1 MSKVDPIPTGFHTLT
16 PSLTV
21 KDAPRAI
28 DYYQRVFGATEKGR
42 MNGPGGLVMHAE
54 LKIGDSILFL
64 TDEMPGMGNPS
75 PQKLGGTAV
84 SLHIYTEDCD
94 AMFKRA
100 IEAGGTENMPLADQF
115 WGDRY
120 GQIKDPFGHIWGIGT
135 RKENVTEAE
144 MKERMKAMT
153 P

>member
-1 MSKVDPIPTGFHTLT
+1 
-16 PSLTV
+16 
-21 KDAPRAI
+21 
-28 DYYQRVFGATEKGR
+28 
-42 MNGPGGLVMHAE
+42 
-54 LKIGDSILFL
+54 
-64 TDEMPGMGNPS
+64 
-75 PQKLGGTAV
+75 
-84 SLHIYTEDCD
+84 
-94 AMFKRA
+94 MFKRA